1 MILRSMSD
9 SRANPDAG
17 GESRGRAGRGRPSGS
32 GDGERPRRSERS
44 QGGRRKGGRRGRRRS
59 HDEDEDDEPVRQ
71 RAPRKRRRGVPADSI
86 DPELLDRHASR
97 VVKRLQ
103 QAGFEAYLVGGCVR
117 DLLIG
122 RRPKDFDVATDAR
135 PSEVRRIFRNCRIIG
150 RRFKLAHVFY
160 GDHIVETATFRADPR
175 DGQSEDDDD
184 LLITDDNEYGTAESD
199 ARRRDFTVN
208 ALFLDPVTHEIHDF
222 VEGLSDLKKRVLRTI
237 GDPQIR
243 LAEDP
248 VRILRAIK
256 FSARLD
262 LEIDDD
268 TWDAM
273 CDLAPDLEKAAPPR
287 VLEEILR
294 LLRSGTA
301 TAAFQALRDVGA
313 LAVLLPQLEEHLGPE
328 DDIPERAEPFWDLLA
343 ALDARVRA
351 RKGDPPSPGLLI
363 AVLFAQPFGLA
374 LEEEI
379 RDGELLDTRAR
390 AAVGFD
396 VLQPLSE
403 ATRLSRKDFARA
415 RRILVAQQNFT
426 DPPERFSDVLFCRSE
441 EFEEAFQLFAL
452 MSQAR
457 GVGSDIV
464 DAWKDRRE
472 RALSAD
478 PEELDGERKRTR
490 KRRRRRRGGKKR
502 SRKGTQGGPRD
513 GS

>member
-1 MILRSMSD
+1 MILRSMSERR
-9 SRANPDAG
+9 SNPDAG
-17 GESRGRAGRGRPSGS
+17 GESRGRGARGQGS
-32 GDGERPRRSERS
+32 RGEDGGRPRRGR
-44 QGGRRKGGRRGRRRS
+44 GGRSGGGRRGGRRRRD
-59 HDEDEDDEPVRQ
+59 DEDDDEPVRK
-71 RAPRKRRRGVPADSI
+71 RPPRKRRRGVPAETI

-160 GDHIVETATFRADPR
+160 GDHIIETATFRADPR
-175 DGQSEDDDD
+175 DGQSDDEDD

-222 VEGLSDLKKRVLRTI
+222 VEGLSDLESRMLRTI
-237 GDPQIR
+237 GDPVIR

-256 FSARLD
+256 FSSRLD

-301 TAAFQALRDVGA
+301 TAAFQGLRDVGA

-343 ALDARVRA
+343 ALDARVRS
-351 RKGDPPSPGLLI
+351 RQGDPPGPGLLI
-363 AVLFAQPFGLA
+363 AVLFALPYALA
-374 LEEEI
+374 LEEEVG
-379 RDGELLDTRAR
+379 DGELLDTRSR
-390 AAVGFD
+390 AEVGFD

-441 EFEEAFQLFAL
+441 EFEEAFELFAM

-457 GVGSDIV
+457 GVGADLV

-478 PEELDGERKRTR
+478 PEELEGERKRTR

-502 SRKGTQGGPRD
+502 SRKGTQKGQGNR
-513 GS
+513 S

>member
-1 MILRSMSD
+1 M
-9 SRANPDAG
+9 P
-17 GESRGRAGRGRPSGS
+17 RGPAS
-32 GDGERPRRSERS
+32 
-44 QGGRRKGGRRGRRRS
+44 
-59 HDEDEDDEPVRQ
+59 
-71 RAPRKRRRGVPADSI
+71 KRRRGVPADSI
-86 DPELLDRHASR
+86 DPDLLDKYASR
-97 VVKRLQ
+97 VVGRLQ
-103 QAGFEAYLVGGCVR
+103 QAGFEAYMVGGCVR

-122 RRPKDFDVATDAR
+122 KRPKDFDVATSAR
-135 PSEVRRIFRNCRIIG
+135 PSEVRRLFRNCRIIG

-160 GDHIVETATFRADPR
+160 GDHIIETATFRAEPR
-175 DGQSEDDDD
+175 EPGGEDD
-184 LLITDDNEYGTAESD
+184 LLIVDDNEFGTAESD
-199 ARRRDFTVN
+199 ALRRDFTVN

-222 VEGLSDLKKRVLRTI
+222 VNGLEDLEDRVLRTI
-237 GDPQIR
+237 GDPAIR

-262 LEIDDD
+262 LEIDDP

-273 CDLAPDLEKAAPPR
+273 CDVAGDLEKAAPPR

-313 LAVLLPQLEEHLGPE
+313 LAVLLPQLEEYLGPD

-343 ALDARVRA
+343 ALDAHVRA
-351 RKGDPPSPGLLI
+351 RKGTPSPGLLI
-363 AVLFAQPFGLA
+363 AVLFLLPFELA
-374 LEEEI
+374 LEEEA
-379 RDGELLDTRAR
+379 DGDELLDVRAR

-426 DPPERFSDVLFCRSE
+426 DPPDRFSDVLFARSD
-441 EFEEAFQLFAL
+441 EFEDAFALFA
-452 MSQAR
+452 MHTQAR

-464 DAWKDRRE
+464 EAWEERRA
-472 RALSAD
+472 RARKAA
-478 PEELDGERKRTR
+478 PEELESERKRTR
-490 KRRRRRRGGKKR
+490 KRRRRRRRSGRKRGGKP
-502 SRKGTQGGPRD
+502 SGG
-513 GS
+513 S